1 MSFPPPLAFWY
12 VFSSGRERGGVRAG
26 KPAMYSFNKYL
37 LGVYSSRHREVRQGN
52 HVPCPR
58 ELLSDSCHSSLVNS
72 RYQCVVRLF
81 ILQIS
86 GHLLVWDAVLGT
98 EGRSSEEQAWDGS
111 CHFGACSPVGEI
123 ESNLQSV
130 GSPNTVPGWGEDG
143 QEEVRGN
150 ECSRQRPHSLLRPR
164 GECARSSEE
173 ERKAV
178 RGQGEWLS

>member
-1 MSFPPPLAFWY
+1 
-12 VFSSGRERGGVRAG
+12 
-26 KPAMYSFNKYL
+26 MYSFNKYL

-86 GHLLVWDAVLGT
+86 GHLLVWDTVLGT

-130 GSPNTVPGWGEDG
+130 GSPNTVPG
-143 QEEVRGN
+143 
-150 ECSRQRPHSLLRPR
+150 
-164 GECARSSEE
+164 
-173 ERKAV
+173 
-178 RGQGEWLS
+178 